1 MLHDGEYTP
10 EMEILLLA
18 STMVLVLWITSVV
31 AKAVASPA
39 NRKERRAT
47 LSARVENIADS
58 EKG

>member
-47 LSARVENIADS
+47 LSRKHSRLGERLN
-58 EKG
+58 